1 MKEKFIKSTII
12 LIIGGLITKILGMI
26 IRIITTRII
35 GVDGIGLYMLIM
47 PTYTLFI
54 TIATLS
60 LPIAISKLVS
70 ENTRNNKNIVLG
82 IIPIA
87 LIFNIIIIT
96 ILILSSKLIACTL
109 LQNNNLYY
117 PIIAISIT
125 LPFITISNIIRGYF
139 FGKQKMIPH
148 VTSNLF
154 EQITRLIIT
163 IVITPHLLK
172 YEMSA
177 TITGLILYNIISE
190 LLSIII
196 LIIFIPKNV
205 TIKKSDIKPNPTN
218 IKDTLE
224 ISIPTTT
231 GRIINSIGGFLEP
244 IIITFVLIK
253 IGYGTSHITKEY
265 GIISGFIFPMVM
277 LPQFLSGAISSALLP
292 TISTLNSKKN
302 YQAIKRK
309 LSQAII
315 FSLLIGII
323 FTIIFCIFPKQ
334 SLNIMFNTTEGYKYL
349 ILASPIFLLTYI
361 QGPIISTLQ
370 AINKA
375 KIVMTSSLIGTILKT
390 ISLYLLLYL
399 DINMYAL
406 LIAIL
411 IQYLYITTYQYTK
424 LKKLLTKN
432 T

>member
-1 MKEKFIKSTII
+1 
-12 LIIGGLITKILGMI
+12 
-26 IRIITTRII
+26 
-35 GVDGIGLYMLIM
+35 MLIM

-82 IIPIA
+82 IIPVA

-96 ILILSSKLIACTL
+96 ILILSSKLIANTL

-163 IVITPHLLK
+163 IIITPHLLK
-172 YEMSA
+172 YGMIA

-196 LIIFIPKNV
+196 LILFIPKNV

-224 ISIPTTT
+224 ISIPTTA
-231 GRIINSIGGFLEP
+231 GRIITSIGGFLEP

-253 IGYGTSHITKEY
+253 IGYDTSHITKEY

-277 LPQFLSGAISSALLP
+277 LPQFLSGAVASALLP

-315 FSLLIGII
+315 FSLFIGII

-370 AINKA
+370 AMNKA

-411 IQYLYITTYQYTK
+411 IQYLYITIYQYIK
-424 LKKLLTKN
+424 LKKLLNKN